1 MHPEVKP
8 LSISETDKHRIM
20 EVLIFKTN
28 ASKQSEVSSLQNL
41 LSRFAHIIE
50 VSVDLEDCDKVLR
63 IVGNNPSPTQI
74 QLLVSSLGLTC
85 SEMKD

>member
-1 MHPEVKP
+1 
-8 LSISETDKHRIM
+8 M

-28 ASKQSEVSSLQNL
+28 VSKQSEVSSLQNL
-41 LSRFAHIIE
+41 LNRFAHIIQ

-74 QLLVSSLGLTC
+74 QLLVSSLGLNC
-85 SEMKD
+85 SEMED

>member
-1 MHPEVKP
+1 
-8 LSISETDKHRIM
+8 M

-28 ASKQSEVSSLQNL
+28 ASRQSEVSSLQRM
-41 LSRFAHIIE
+41 LSKFDHIIE

-85 SEMKD
+85 SEMEY

>member
-1 MHPEVKP
+1 
-8 LSISETDKHRIM
+8 M

-28 ASKQSEVSSLQNL
+28 VSKQSDVSSLQNL
-41 LSRFAHIIE
+41 LSRHAHILQ

-74 QLLVSSLGLTC
+74 QLVVSSLGLTC
-85 SEMKD
+85 LEMED

>member
-1 MHPEVKP
+1 
-8 LSISETDKHRIM
+8 M

-28 ASKQSEVSSLQNL
+28 ASRQSEVSSLQRM
-41 LSRFAHIIE
+41 LSKFDHIIE

-63 IVGNNPSPTQI
+63 IVGNNPSPIQI

-85 SEMKD
+85 SEMEY

>member
-1 MHPEVKP
+1 M
-8 LSISETDKHRIM
+8 LSKFD
-20 EVLIFKTN
+20 
-28 ASKQSEVSSLQNL
+28 
-41 LSRFAHIIE
+41 HIIE

-85 SEMKD
+85 SEMEY

>member
-1 MHPEVKP
+1 MLK
-8 LSISETDKHRIM
+8 M

-28 ASKQSEVSSLQNL
+28 VSKQSDVSSLQNL
-41 LSRFAHIIE
+41 LSRHAHILQ

-74 QLLVSSLGLTC
+74 QLVVSSLGLTC
-85 SEMKD
+85 LEMED

>member
-1 MHPEVKP
+1 
-8 LSISETDKHRIM
+8 M

-28 ASKQSEVSSLQNL
+28 ASRQSEVSSLQRM
-41 LSRFAHIIE
+41 LSRFDHIIE

-63 IVGNNPSPTQI
+63 IVGNNPSPIQI

-85 SEMKD
+85 SEM

>member
-1 MHPEVKP
+1 MRSEVKS
-8 LSISETDKHRIM
+8 LSIPETDKHRIM

-50 VSVDLEDCDKVLR
+50 VSVDLDDCDKVLR

-85 SEMKD
+85 SEMED

>member
-1 MHPEVKP
+1 MLK
-8 LSISETDKHRIM
+8 M

-28 ASKQSEVSSLQNL
+28 VSKQSDVSSLQNL
-41 LSRFAHIIE
+41 LSRHAHILQ

-74 QLLVSSLGLTC
+74 QLVVSSLGLTC
-85 SEMKD
+85 LEMEE

>member
-1 MHPEVKP
+1 
-8 LSISETDKHRIM
+8 M

-28 ASKQSEVSSLQNL
+28 ASRQSEVSSLQRM
-41 LSRFAHIIE
+41 LSKFDHIIE

-63 IVGNNPSPTQI
+63 IVGNNPSPSQI

-85 SEMKD
+85 SEMEY

>member
-1 MHPEVKP
+1 MHSEVKP
-8 LSISETDKHRIM
+8 LSIPETDKHRIM

-28 ASKQSEVSSLQNL
+28 ASKQSEVSNLQNL

-74 QLLVSSLGLTC
+74 QLLVSSVGLTC
-85 SEMKD
+85 LEMED